1 MYCVDPLMYRFD
13 DMNVL
18 VLAVL
23 PQKAEPSPTC
33 KAFELLLQLAFGVTA
48 KPRLLPSNT
57 SALPLVATLLPFKYN
72 TPLAVPP
79 EKVGLLVRVVM
90 LAEVAIR
97 LVIVADAARNTV
109 AETSEQVRLEGFV
122 PSSITALA
130 EVME

>member
-1 MYCVDPLMYRFD
+1 VE
-13 DMNVL
+13 
-18 VLAVL
+18 AVSL
-23 PQKAEPSPTC
+23 
-33 KAFELLLQLAFGVTA
+33 FRVF
-48 KPRLLPSNT
+48 PSNV
-57 SALPLVATLLPFKYN
+57 SAEPLVATLLPFKYN

-97 LVIVADAARNTV
+97 LVIVADPARNTV